1 MDNIK
6 IFDMKISDLDLIS
19 ASLLYDFDDFWNID
33 TLKSE
38 LQNPNS
44 KYIIAK
50 NGNEIVGFRWYMESS
65 R

>member
-1 MDNIK
+1 MT
-6 IFDMKISDLDLIS
+6 ISDLDLIS
-19 ASLLYDFDDFWNID
+19 HNLLSDFDDFWNIA

-38 LQNPNS
+38 LENPNS

-50 NGNEIVGFRWYMESS
+50 NNNEIVGFRWYLESS